1 MHSISHA
8 FSHDEIADC
17 EDCFLIIDANEKNLF
32 DYHTAASEETS
43 SIVESIH
50 KPITLL
56 YKNPIIRVYHFSK
69 FFNKPPPFKASTL
82 G

>member
-8 FSHDEIADC
+8 FSHDEVADC
-17 EDCFLIIDANEKNLF
+17 EDCFLILDTNEKNLF
-32 DYHTAASEETS
+32 DYHTVNNVETTS
-43 SIVESIH
+43 FVTPIH

-56 YKNPIIRVYHFSK
+56 YKSPIIRVYHFSK
-69 FFNKPPPFKASTL
+69 FFNKPPPSTATIL